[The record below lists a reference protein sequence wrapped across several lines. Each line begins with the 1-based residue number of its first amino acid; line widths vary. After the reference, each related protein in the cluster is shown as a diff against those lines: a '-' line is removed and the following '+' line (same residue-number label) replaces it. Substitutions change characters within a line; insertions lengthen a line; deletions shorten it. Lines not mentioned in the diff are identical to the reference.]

1 MSEALK
7 LDGERMQT
15 PATKAQQVAQPNMP
29 TPVQD
34 APTKVD
40 LSRLP
45 KPGNLKVVRLEE
57 TTIDG
62 ICGVY

>member
-15 PATKAQQVAQPNMP
+15 PATKAQQVAQPN
-29 TPVQD
+29 VQT
-34 APTKVD
+34 PTKVD